1 MAVSNLLDTSTVSL
15 SDVIGNGKSYEVPP
29 YQRDYSWKKDQ
40 WEDLWNDIIHVYE
53 SSNVH

>member
-15 SDVIGNGKSYEVPP
+15 SDVIGNGKTYEVPP

-40 WEDLWNDIIHVYE
+40 WEDLWNDIE
-53 SSNVH
+53 